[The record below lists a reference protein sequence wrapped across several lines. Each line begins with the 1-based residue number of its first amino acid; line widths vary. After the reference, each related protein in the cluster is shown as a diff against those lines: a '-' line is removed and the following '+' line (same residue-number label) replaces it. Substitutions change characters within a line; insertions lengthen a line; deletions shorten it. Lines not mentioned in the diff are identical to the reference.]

1 MVAMPSFDADL
12 VRRWLR
18 RVRDADD
25 PVLPHWTVVP
35 TQQEAAAL
43 EAGSARLE
51 AALAQSTV
59 LVDAAL
65 LDDDGGA
72 ADATFTELPALMVH
86 RYLDA
91 FAAGVGST
99 RLAFAGTGAD
109 RDAPDDPSTDFADDP
124 VDGGV
129 GRGDDDID
137 RNGADDRPD
146 IGSLALA
153 AGLNAGAAA
162 LHGEIATAAQRPVE
176 HWRSGEPTAAE
187 SARLAGFAAAELV
200 VDGAGLHEIA
210 AAAAAA
216 VINGWRSG
224 TPADGAELTEHRI
237 RGLVGSLL
245 VALEVVTR
253 DPEPP
258 AEPAPCGARP
268 GENLGRPFDAEITF
282 TMGVAEAEIALLTA
296 DLRGLAAG
304 LTVWP
309 GGQWPKFHVHTDR
322 PGDVLSQVFAYGTPF
337 DLLVTS
343 RD

>member
-1 MVAMPSFDADL
+1 MVAMSSFDADL

-18 RVRDADD
+18 RVRSAQD
-25 PVLPHWTVVP
+25 PVLPHWTTVP
-35 TQQEAAAL
+35 TEQEIAAL
-43 EAGSARLE
+43 RAGGERLE
-51 AALAQSTV
+51 AALQQSTV

-72 ADATFTELPALMVH
+72 AEAALTELPARMLH

-99 RLAFAGTGAD
+99 RLAFAGTESDPEPAD
-109 RDAPDDPSTDFADDP
+109 EGQYEEMAE
-124 VDGGV
+124 
-129 GRGDDDID
+129 
-137 RNGADDRPD
+137 RPD
-146 IGSLALA
+146 VGSLALA

-162 LHGEIATAAQRPVE
+162 LHGEITAALQRPAE
-176 HWRSGEPTAAE
+176 HWRSDEPTAAE

-224 TPADGAELTEHRI
+224 PPTGAAELTEHRV

-245 VALEVVTR
+245 VALEVETR

-258 AEPAPCGARP
+258 ADPAPCGAGP

-282 TMGVAEAEIALLTA
+282 TMGLASPEVGALSR
-296 DLRGLAAG
+296 DLAGLAADV
-304 LTVWP
+304 TVWP
-309 GGQWPKFHVHTDR
+309 GGQWPKFHIHSDR
-322 PGDVLSQVFAYGTPF
+322 PGDVMSQVFAYGTPF
-337 DLLVTS
+337 DLLITS
-343 RD
+343 RE